1 MARPKK
7 IPHKKRADGTYE
19 AKVTIGYNING
30 KPIRKSFYSAESW
43 EKAKAEGERYKIEQE
58 LAVKRGEIT
67 TKETITFRQVAEEY
81 KSIVENKIRKST
93 YEIQY
98 KAVLDKHILPFFG
111 DWQIRNI
118 RRVDIE
124 KYFIAKKDL
133 VVATLKTHR
142 GIMRAIFQHAVENG
156 YLYSNPVDHFRIE
169 VGRREREKNILTATQ
184 MELLKSICIDKP
196 TWLKVGIL
204 LQEEYGLSR
213 SEVLGI
219 KREDVDVNNKTIHI
233 QRSVS
238 WADNRVVIENTKN
251 KYRNRLIPISDDVL
265 KVITG
270 DPHFCTKDYIVSPY
284 GEPYSPENYTYH
296 FAQFFKKMI
305 SEGYDLTLVTPHGLR
320 HSRASLW
327 VAEDKNLFAIA
338 ELLGW
343 SDLEMLRKRYGHADV
358 EAIRKQLEI

>member
-19 AKVTIGYNING
+19 VKVTVGYNMDG

-58 LAVKRGEIT
+58 LAIQRGEIV
-67 TKETITFRQVAEEY
+67 TKETITFRKVADEY
-81 KSIVENKIRKST
+81 KTIIENKIRKST

-98 KAVLDKHILPFFG
+98 EAVLEKHILPCFG

-124 KYFIAKKDL
+124 KYFISKKDL
-133 VVATLKTHR
+133 TTGTLKNHR
-142 GIMRAIFQHAVENG
+142 GIMRAIFQHAMENG
-156 YLYSNPVDHFRIE
+156 YIYSNPIDRFRIE
-169 VGRREREKNILTATQ
+169 VGRNEKEKEILTATQ
-184 MELLKSICIDKP
+184 MKVLKDICMDKP

-204 LQEEYGLSR
+204 LQEEYGFSR

-219 KREDVDVNNKTIHI
+219 RKDDIDINSKTIHI

-238 WADNRVVIENTKN
+238 WADNHVVIEGTKN
-251 KYRNRLIPISDDVL
+251 KYRNRLIPISDEVL
-265 KVITG
+265 KVITD
-270 DPHFCTKDYIVSPY
+270 DPQFHEKDYIVSPY
-284 GEPYSPENYTYH
+284 GQPYSPKRYTYH
-296 FAQFFKKMI
+296 FSQFFKKMI
-305 SEGYDLTLVTPHGLR
+305 SEGHDLTLVTPHGLR